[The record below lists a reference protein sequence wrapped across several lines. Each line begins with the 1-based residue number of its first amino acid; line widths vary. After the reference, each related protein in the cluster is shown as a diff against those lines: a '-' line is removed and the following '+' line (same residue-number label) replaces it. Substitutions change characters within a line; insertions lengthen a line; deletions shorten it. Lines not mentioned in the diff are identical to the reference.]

1 MTKKNSENLI
11 QKESIPLIISKE
23 NFEIFLNYLLN
34 TLMNE
39 DDKISKDSFYKLFP
53 KFPYFAKK
61 KLFEFFLCQCNKK
74 DCCYHLSLKELIQN
88 IIKII
93 YANIEEKI
101 NLFANFF
108 NFNKDNF
115 IHYEDIRLFFY
126 HFFFIFLSN

>member
-61 KLFEFFLCQCNKK
+61 NYLNSSFVNVIKK
-74 DCCYHLSLKELIQN
+74 IVV
-88 IIKII
+88 II
-93 YANIEEKI
+93 Y
-101 NLFANFF
+101 L
-108 NFNKDNF
+108 
-115 IHYEDIRLFFY
+115 
-126 HFFFIFLSN
+126 

>member
-61 KLFEFFLCQCNKK
+61 KLFSYFVYFNNNSKNK
-74 DCCYHLSLKELIQN
+74 N
-88 IIKII
+88 I
-93 YANIEEKI
+93 
-101 NLFANFF
+101 
-108 NFNKDNF
+108 
-115 IHYEDIRLFFY
+115 
-126 HFFFIFLSN
+126 